1 MLRNDM
7 VARRLDRAVLGSV
20 VLAVYAAAAFALN
33 YGHTRVPLWLMWL
46 VAPLSAVLPVLAAV
60 RIARTAAFAGP
71 TRRFWRHVAVILTLA
86 GLGTVSN
93 AVDAIGGPVPSQQFS
108 TLTVCAYSS
117 AVLTL
122 LWALWRLP
130 IGTTSAA
137 ERLRIGLDAATVL
150 VAAAV
155 FMWHFQTEP
164 LLVTDGYRAGSLA
177 VAGFT
182 LVLELVAVFVIVK
195 VVLSGHTY
203 VARGTLRLFALGLFG
218 GAFSGVAQRFVLDRP
233 QLSLPQLAV
242 PVILVV
248 VTLGARRQ
256 YRTLLDPEVTRD
268 AARRP
273 FSVLPYLAVAAIDG
287 LLLLSIAAGS
297 GDLAVTAVAA
307 VVLTGLVVWRQ
318 VNAFRENATLV
329 ERLDFNAT
337 HDALTRL
344 PNRALFNQRLA
355 AVLEAPGAPRPVS
368 VALVD
373 LDDFKLVNDTLGH
386 GAGDALL
393 VAVSARLADSVRPG
407 DLVARLGGDE
417 FVVLLDAIDPAEAEL
432 VAQRMVA
439 ALADPVLA
447 DGHELLVRASIGI
460 ADGRTGDAPGEL
472 LRLADI
478 AMYAA
483 KHDGGS
489 GYRRYVPGMAGAV
502 AGSAALG
509 AQLRQAIFGG
519 ELFLEYQPI
528 VTLDGHRLAGVEAL
542 VRWNHPAR
550 GPVAPIEF
558 IPVAERTGLV
568 VPLGEWVLREACRQL
583 ASWIA
588 EFGPDAPE
596 VMHVNVSARQL
607 AAATFT
613 DQVAAALADFA
624 VPPQRLTVEITESA
638 AVALGPAVTRL
649 EELRR
654 LGVRVSLDDF
664 GTDQS
669 SLTLLQDLPVD
680 ELKLDR
686 SFVQRDESGRRGTM
700 PAAVLAL
707 ARVVGLDIVAE
718 GVEEQDQ
725 ADRLAALGYRKAQGY
740 HFARPM
746 PPAGIAA
753 LVRSESSRAAR
764 SVALR

>member
-1 MLRNDM
+1 MNFAM
-7 VARRLDRAVLGSV
+7 VGKKLDRAVLGSAL
-20 VLAVYAAAAFALN
+20 LAVYAVAFFAANF
-33 YGHTRVPLWLMWL
+33 GEQRTPLVLMWL
-46 VAPLSAVLPVLAAV
+46 ATPISVLIPVWVAL
-60 RIARTAAFAGP
+60 RIARSGAFATP
-71 TRRFWRHVAVILTLA
+71 TRRFWRHLAVVAALA

-93 AVDAIGGPVPSQQFS
+93 TVDAIGGPTPSQGLS
-108 TLTVCAYSS
+108 PLTMAVYGS

-130 IGTTSAA
+130 MGTTSAH
-137 ERLRIGLDAATVL
+137 ERLRIGLDASTVL

-155 FMWHFQTEP
+155 FMWHYQTEP
-164 LLVTDGYRAGSLA
+164 LLASNGYRIASLA

-195 VVLSGHTY
+195 VALSGHAF
-203 VARGTLRLFALGLFG
+203 VARGALRLMALGMFA
-218 GAFSGVAQRFVLDRP
+218 GAFSGVAQRFLLDQPHLSVPQVTVPLVLVC
-233 QLSLPQLAV
+233 A
-242 PVILVV
+242 
-248 VTLGARRQ
+248 TLGARRQ
-256 YRTLLDPEVTRD
+256 QRTLVEPEAPRA

-273 FSVLPYLAVAAIDG
+273 FSVLPYLAVAAIDS
-287 LLLLSIAAGS
+287 LLLTSIADGS
-297 GDLAVTAVAA
+297 SDLGVTAVAA

-318 VNAFRENATLV
+318 VSAFGENTALM

-337 HDALTRL
+337 HDALTQL

-355 AVLEAPGAPRPVS
+355 AVLGRGGAPRPVS

-386 GAGDALL
+386 RAGDALL
-393 VAVSARLADSVRPG
+393 VAVSARLAAGVRPG

-439 ALADPVLA
+439 ALAEPVLA

-460 ADGRTGDAPGEL
+460 ADGRTGDDAGEL

-489 GYRRYVPGMAGAV
+489 GYRRYEPGMAGAV

-528 VTLDGHRLAGVEAL
+528 VTLDDGRLRGVEAL

-550 GPVAPIEF
+550 GPVPPGEF
-558 IPVAERTGLV
+558 IPVAERTGLI

-583 ASWIA
+583 AAWIA
-588 EFGPDAPE
+588 EFGPRAPG
-596 VMHVNVSARQL
+596 VVHVNVSARQL
-607 AAATFT
+607 AVAAFT
-613 DQVAAALADFA
+613 DTVAAALSDFG
-624 VPPQRLTVEITESA
+624 VPPHRLTVEITESA
-638 AVALGPAVTRL
+638 AVSLGPAVARL

-669 SLTLLQDLPVD
+669 SLTLLRDLPVD

-686 SFVQRDESGRRGTM
+686 SFVQRDESGRRGIM

-707 ARVVGLDIVAE
+707 ARAVGLDIVAE
-718 GVEEQDQ
+718 GVELQSQ
-725 ADRLAALGYRKAQGY
+725 ADRLAAMGYRTAQGY

-746 PPAGIAA
+746 APAGIEGLIVEGAA
-753 LVRSESSRAAR
+753 APAAP
-764 SVALR
+764 LRV